1 MTVLEAVYREAF
13 TSLRHRAFLPGQNKD
28 FRVGFYPY
36 AGLKST
42 IYHRGD
48 HYEVRLGDLLEKA
61 PLKVHYSLACILISK
76 LDRRFQLSRAEKI
89 AYEEWSRSPPVHE
102 AHENARRERGVKPI
116 ESPRGGTHDLTLIFH
131 KLNREYFNA
140 LLPRIRIGYSRE
152 KSRSLWGHHDSAHE
166 TIVINRMLDS
176 PRVPGYAIENIVYHE
191 MLHHV
196 VPIEFGKTGRRIV
209 HSRRFREA
217 EKLFKEYTPA
227 HRFFRDV
234 ANRKVR
240 L

>member
-1 MTVLEAVYREAF
+1 MSVLEAVYREAF
-13 TSLRHRAFLPGQNKD
+13 TSLRHRALLPGGRKD

-42 IYHRGD
+42 IYQRPD

-61 PLKVHYSLACILISK
+61 PLTVHYSLACILLSK
-76 LDRRFQLSRAEKI
+76 LDRRFRLTRAERV
-89 AYEEWSRSPPVHE
+89 AYEQWSRSKPVTELHE
-102 AHENARRERGVKPI
+102 AARRERGTKPI
-116 ESPRGGTHDLTLIFH
+116 DSPKGDTHHLTLLFH
-131 KLNREYFNA
+131 RLNRDYFNS
-140 LLPRIRIGYSRE
+140 LLPRIRIGYSRDR
-152 KSRSLWGHHDSAHE
+152 SRSLWGHHDNAHA

-176 PRVPGYAIENIVYHE
+176 PRVPEHAIEMIVYHE

-196 VPIEFGKTGRRIV
+196 VPIEHGPSGRRIV

-217 EKLFKEYTPA
+217 ERLYRHYEEA
-227 HRFFRDV
+227 QRFFRDV
-234 ANRKVR
+234 ASHKVR